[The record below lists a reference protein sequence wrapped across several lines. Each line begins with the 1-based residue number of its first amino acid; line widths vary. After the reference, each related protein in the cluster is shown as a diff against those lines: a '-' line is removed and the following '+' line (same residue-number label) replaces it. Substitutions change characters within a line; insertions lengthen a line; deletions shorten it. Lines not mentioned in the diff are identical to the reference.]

1 MREPV
6 WLQTKNADKKTT
18 LYVPELSEGAASSRR
33 QKGAVRQLLVH
44 DNATEKKSPR
54 HWTGSGTPA
63 PSKFL
68 TKARTLLLRR
78 SRDQH
83 AFVQKAFAYNMRI

>member
-1 MREPV
+1 M
-6 WLQTKNADKKTT
+6 TM
-18 LYVPELSEGAASSRR
+18 
-33 QKGAVRQLLVH
+33 LL
-44 DNATEKKSPR
+44 EKKSPR

-63 PSKFL
+63 PSKSTTVRRFL

-83 AFVQKAFAYNMRI
+83 AFVQKAFPYKYADLMHF